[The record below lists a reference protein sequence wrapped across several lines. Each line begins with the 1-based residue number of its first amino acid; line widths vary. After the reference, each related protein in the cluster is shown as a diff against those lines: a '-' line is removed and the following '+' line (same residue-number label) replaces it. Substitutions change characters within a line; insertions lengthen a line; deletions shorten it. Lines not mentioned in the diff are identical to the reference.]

1 VPRLPLEELRRDT
14 LSGQKGEAIMP
25 KNVPLILV
33 IISTVIAALVLLG
46 VVAIPMPLIPIALIL
61 TNVALMLQRRK

>member
-1 VPRLPLEELRRDT
+1 
-14 LSGQKGEAIMP
+14 MP
-25 KNVPLILV
+25 KNLPLILV

-61 TNVALMLQRRK
+61 TNAALLLERRR